1 MSMNDAELRH
11 TFQRAQRLRPV
22 FRRAP
27 DALACDAHGAEA
39 ETMNLGVAA
48 NLERAGFPS
57 VELSHGDSFKLASP
71 HNLCSARQLPKA
83 RACILSPQGSGT
95 IGNMG
100 GRYQSEPDRLLRMCS
115 RSGSEA
121 LLTTSADNARSCS
134 AWLAKA
140 LICSSQNVTCSRAI
154 STGFFAPARL
164 RAR

>member
-1 MSMNDAELRH
+1 MVAVDAELRH
-11 TFQRAQRLRPV
+11 ALQRPERLRPV
-22 FRRAP
+22 FRRPPYAF
-27 DALACDAHGAEA
+27 AGDAHGAEA
-39 ETMNLGVAA
+39 ETMTLGVAA

-57 VELSHGDSFKLASP
+57 VELSRGDSFKLACL

-83 RACILSPQGSGT
+83 RACILSPHGA

>member
-1 MSMNDAELRH
+1 MNDAELRH
-11 TFQRAQRLRPV
+11 TFQYAQRLRPT
-22 FRRAP
+22 
-27 DALACDAHGAEA
+27 CDVHGAEA
-39 ETMNLGVAA
+39 EKMNLGVAA

-57 VELSHGDSFKLASP
+57 ARAQSWGSP
-71 HNLCSARQLPKA
+71 SNLPAPLCSARQLPEA
-83 RACILSPQGSGT
+83 RACILSPQGSGA

-100 GRYQSEPDRLLRMCS
+100 GRYQSEPDRLLRICS

-134 AWLAKA
+134 AWLAKV